1 MSYSSVKKYEKAI
14 EILNQCLSI
23 NPEYLPPYFTLTAC
37 YIELNDFDKAQKAAR
52 KILELDPNFS
62 LEYHKEV
69 LPVKNKH
76 ELERYIGNLRKA
88 GLPE

>member
-1 MSYSSVKKYEKAI
+1 MSYRYVKKHEKAI

-23 NPEYLPPYFTLTAC
+23 NPEYLHAYLPLTAC
-37 YIELNDFDKAQKAAR
+37 YIELNDIDKAQKAAR

-62 LEYHKEV
+62 LEYLKEV
-69 LPVKNKH
+69 LPIKDKD
-76 ELERYIGNLRKA
+76 ELELFIGNLRKA

>member
-1 MSYSSVKKYEKAI
+1 MAYSFAEQYEKAI
-14 EILNQCLSI
+14 EILNQSLSI
-23 NPEYLPPYFTLTAC
+23 DPEALTPYLTLTSC
-37 YIELNDFDKAQKAAR
+37 YIELNDFDKAQKAAK
-52 KILELDPNFS
+52 KILEIDPNFS

-69 LPVKNKH
+69 LPIKDKA